1 MDLFI
6 EFDRQQLTFR
16 TNIPEVAGYLTDTF
30 CHMLVPA
37 ATNSVGMTEFNQ
49 TPEGYALRSA
59 ESIDYEGIALEEFLP
74 LMKDEV
80 RLQFMRARP
89 DLLWMHAGAIERA
102 GGALLLAA
110 KSGQGKSTLS
120 TYLCGHGWKFLSDDI
135 APIRMDTDIVI
146 PFPQLPVRRLHPGR
160 EVGEGE
166 LHMLERETVPV
177 SPVGVRRDDT
187 DIRGIVFIEYVKG
200 ADAKLVTL
208 DQGSAAIEILRNA
221 TNFWDHKSA
230 AVERAA
236 HLVGRIVMYRLAYDQ
251 PHEAVEVVNKL
262 W

>member
-16 TNIPEVAGYLTDTF
+16 TNIPEVADYLTDTF

-37 ATNSVGMTEFNQ
+37 ATSSVGVIEFNQ

-59 ESIDYEGIALEEFLP
+59 ESIDYTGVELEKFLP

-89 DLLWMHAGAIERA
+89 DLLWMHAGAIERD

-120 TYLCGHGWKFLSDDI
+120 TYLCEHGWRFLSDDI
-135 APIRMDTDIVI
+135 APVRMDTDGVI

-160 EVGEGE
+160 EVPEGE
-166 LHMLERETVPV
+166 LHKLERETVQV
-177 SPVGVRRDDT
+177 SAEGICHDET
-187 DIRGIVFIEYVKG
+187 DIRGIVFIEYTKG
-200 ADAKLVTL
+200 AEAKLVTL
-208 DQGSAAIEILRNA
+208 DQGSAAMEILRNA
-221 TNFWDHKSA
+221 TNFWDHKGA

-236 HLVGRIVMYRLAYDQ
+236 NLVGRVVMYRLAYDE
-251 PHEAVEVVNKL
+251 PREALGVLNRL